1 MIDDRLRMVETKA
14 PLVFD
19 QIDFTMRDIDRVRT
33 AIAAPLEYAQRVEAA
48 VVTEGIETLMPR
60 RDARIEEFLHVWTL
74 DEHGHARALGA
85 LMDLLGFVPK
95 PIGAAPMPIH
105 NRLLG
110 RLAAAS
116 EAVHETITTIWGV
129 AGAMNEHLAMA
140 AYSRMGTM
148 LRDLDERALHDTLF
162 RSLRAHESA
171 HKNFYVSVATE
182 GWARLAPWQRRLTRT
197 VVTRTYAPVGA
208 GEARDRPAM
217 ARTID
222 GLAGR
227 DWEASIVDPVQAVAD
242 RLLGGDD
249 EIPRFVRRA
258 FAKCLA
264 ADPVGEALL
273 RPTS

>member
-1 MIDDRLRMVETKA
+1 MIDDRLRRVETKA
-14 PLVFD
+14 PLVFEE
-19 QIDFTMRDIDRVRT
+19 IDFTIRDVERLRAALT
-33 AIAAPLEYAQRVEAA
+33 APLEYAQRVEAA

-60 RDARIEEFLHVWTL
+60 RDARIAEFLEVWTL
-74 DEHGHARALGA
+74 DEHGHARALGE
-85 LMDLLGFVPK
+85 LMRLLGLEPR
-95 PIGAAPMPIH
+95 PIGEASLPMH

-110 RLAAAS
+110 RLASAS
-116 EAVHETITTIWGV
+116 ASVHETITTIWGV

-140 AYSRMGTM
+140 AYTRMSAI

-182 GWARLAPWQRRLTRT
+182 GWARLAPWQRRLTRS

-208 GEARDRPAM
+208 GAAQDRPSM

-227 DWEASIVDPVQAVAD
+227 EWEESIVDPVQAVAD
-242 RLLGGDD
+242 RLLGGGDD
-249 EIPRFVRRA
+249 VPPFVRKS

-264 ADPVGEALL
+264 TDPVGEALL
-273 RPTS
+273 RPAT